1 MSQSRNQPALLRALH
16 PGPLNSELALP
27 ANGLIIGR
35 DARQAD
41 LVVARADVSRRH
53 AQLSPTLSGG
63 WQICDLESTN
73 GLQLNG
79 DRIDGPTELADGD
92 VISLGRARAPDFEFV
107 ASGPERAPRELP
119 LSGPGPW
126 QIGRDL
132 GHAVSLPA
140 DPVISLRHAR
150 ILALA
155 DGFWIEDLGSRNGTW
170 VDGRRVRRSRIDD
183 DTEIIV
189 GSNLLRFQS
198 GPGKPRIQASSLRQA
213 LAVRAEGLDLTGARR
228 GKLSFQI
235 EAGRV
240 QLLCLPDAAQ
250 RRSLI
255 QVLCGL
261 DQPISGRLAFSE
273 SAIDIQLERRRDRI
287 GEVHPDCQP
296 GPRPRLGHFRD
307 DLACL
312 ALAGDLAVAHRRE
325 LISTTLEAL
334 GLSSLTN
341 RHWQTLSALQQRMG
355 LLAAALLNRPGLLLI
370 EHTAD
375 RLPGPDQLRLL
386 ERLRKLAGSSLTIV
400 LVCDHA
406 LDAAEDDE
414 LIEIQQS
421 KSAPAAAQAAKP
433 RPHRASLARQRVL
446 VRQSLLG
453 WLSRPWALTEALL
466 VPVLLSG
473 ALWLALPERAPEI
486 LGLIATLVSVALAAA
501 FQVSR
506 WQAGLVYL
514 SRRHLL
520 LSDALIALSASAA
533 LVGLAQAGLASLTLL
548 MLGNENLQPGW
559 PLFASAS
566 AMVPAAVAV
575 GLACGLA
582 GGARP
587 LLALLLVAIV
597 VAAQILGAAL
607 FQAQQET
614 AGLILQRLADLSPV
628 HWSQIL
634 LTSIHGQG
642 NWLRPLILLLA
653 LTLAFLAMARLF
665 LRRRLY

>member
-1 MSQSRNQPALLRALH
+1 MSESRNQPALLRALH

-27 ANGLIIGR
+27 TNGLTIGR
-35 DARQAD
+35 DARRAD
-41 LVVARADVSRRH
+41 LVVRRADVSRRH
-53 AQLSPTLSGG
+53 ARLSPTLNGG
-63 WQICDLESTN
+63 WQISDLESTN

-79 DRIDGPTELADGD
+79 HRIETSTELADGD
-92 VISLGRARAPDFEFV
+92 VISLGHARAPDFEFV
-107 ASGPERAPRELP
+107 AGGPQRGPRK
-119 LSGPGPW
+119 LSLTGVGPW

-140 DPVISLRHAR
+140 DPIVSLHHAR
-150 ILALA
+150 ILALP

-170 VDGRRVRRSRIDD
+170 LNGRRVRRSRIDHD
-183 DTEIIV
+183 SEVII
-189 GSNLLRFQS
+189 GSNLLRFQPAA
-198 GPGKPRIQASSLRQA
+198 GGPRIQVNNLQQA
-213 LAVRAEGLDLTGARR
+213 LGVKAEGLGLANARA
-228 GKLSFQI
+228 GGLNFQI

-240 QLLCLPDAAQ
+240 QLICLPDAAQ

-261 DQPISGRLAFSE
+261 DQPVSGTLAFSE
-273 SAIDIQLERRRDRI
+273 SAIDTQLERRRDRI

-296 GPRPRLGHFRD
+296 GPRQQLGDFLQ

-312 ALAGDLAVAHRRE
+312 ALAGDLPGPHRLE
-325 LISTTLEAL
+325 LITTTLEAL
-334 GLSSLTN
+334 GLSDLAK
-341 RHWQTLSALQQRMG
+341 RRWQTLAPMQQRMG
-355 LLAAALLNRPGLLLI
+355 LIAAALLNRPGLLLI

-375 RLPGPDQLRLL
+375 LLPGPDQLGLL

-400 LVCDHA
+400 VVCDQA

-414 LIEIQQS
+414 LIEIQENRI
-421 KSAPAAAQAAKP
+421 APAAAPAARP
-433 RPHRASLARQRVL
+433 RPHRTSLARQRVL
-446 VRQSLLG
+446 IRQSLLG
-453 WLSRPWALTEALL
+453 WLNRPLALSEALL
-466 VPVLLSG
+466 LPVLLSG
-473 ALWLALPERAPEI
+473 ALWLALPERAPES
-486 LGLIATLVSVALAAA
+486 LGLIATLVSVALASA

-514 SRRHLL
+514 TRRHLL
-520 LSDALIALSASAA
+520 LGDALVTLSASAA
-533 LVGLAQAGLASLTLL
+533 LVGLVQAGLASLTIWL
-548 MLGNENLQPGW
+548 LGNDSLQQGW

-582 GGARP
+582 AGTRP

-597 VAAQILGAAL
+597 VAIQILGAAL

-634 LTSIHGQG
+634 LATIQNQG

-653 LTLAFLAMARLF
+653 LTLAFLALARLF